1 MDKERCAILVL
12 CVIAVSSVTLFSFS
26 DISEHE
32 LKTISAESPPPDYS
46 LGHLSEDMPYTVKGT
61 VIGLHISPAY
71 CNEIVIPC
79 IFTDVV
85 IDVYNDDNENQQY
98 AKDAITVRI
107 QSAQT
112 EDEWMTTE
120 FSSPFEIGEEVFL
133 FVAAKEPDSIY
144 DEDVFLF
151 ITSMEHDNTHN
162 DDRYVTGLKY
172 DKSTPD
178 GDRYVNG
185 DYLKDV
191 SEEPS
196 EERT

>member
-12 CVIAVSSVTLFSFS
+12 CVVAVSSVTLFSFL

-32 LKTISAESPPPDYS
+32 LKTISAESLPPDYS

-85 IDVYNDDNENQQY
+85 IDVYDDKNQQY

-151 ITSMEHDNTHN
+151 ITSREHDSTHN
-162 DDRYVTGLKY
+162 DGRYVTGLKY

-178 GDRYVNG
+178 DDKYVNG

-191 SEEPS
+191 SEELS